1 MKCGK
6 SGRKTKRRKRMSQRK
21 TMEHSFFPKDPAKTL
36 EEVKAHLYSRLDS
49 VRQTAVEQNR
59 HSDSGSMGRRDTLMN
74 EAAFL
79 AILLDKLE
87 RS

>member
-1 MKCGK
+1 
-6 SGRKTKRRKRMSQRK
+6 MSRRK
-21 TMEHSFFPKDPAKTL
+21 TMVHDFFPKDPAKTL
-36 EEVKAHLYSRLDS
+36 IEVKEHLYSRLDS
-49 VRQTAVEQNR
+49 VRQSAVEYGKEGT
-59 HSDSGSMGRRDTLMN
+59 SASMARTDMLMN

>member
-1 MKCGK
+1 MV
-6 SGRKTKRRKRMSQRK
+6 
-21 TMEHSFFPKDPAKTL
+21 HDFFPKDPGKTL

-49 VRQTAVEQNR
+49 VRQTAVEQNM
-59 HSDSGSMGRRDTLMN
+59 HGDSGSMARRDTLMN

-79 AILLDKLE
+79 AVLLDKLE

>member
-1 MKCGK
+1 MV
-6 SGRKTKRRKRMSQRK
+6 
-21 TMEHSFFPKDPAKTL
+21 HDFFPKDSAKTL

-49 VRQTAVEQNR
+49 VRETAVEYDK
-59 HSDSGSMGRRDTLMN
+59 HGTCADFARRDTLMN

-79 AILLDKLE
+79 AVLLDKLE

>member
-1 MKCGK
+1 MD
-6 SGRKTKRRKRMSQRK
+6 QRK
-21 TMEHSFFPKDPAKTL
+21 TMEHSFFSKDPAKTL

-59 HSDSGSMGRRDTLMN
+59 HGDSGSMGRRDTLMN

-79 AILLDKLE
+79 AVLLDKLE

>member
-1 MKCGK
+1 
-6 SGRKTKRRKRMSQRK
+6 MSQRK
-21 TMEHSFFPKDPAKTL
+21 MMVHDFFAKDPAKTL

-59 HSDSGSMGRRDTLMN
+59 HGDSGSMGRRDTLMN
-74 EAAFL
+74 EAVFL

>member
-1 MKCGK
+1 M
-6 SGRKTKRRKRMSQRK
+6 MV
-21 TMEHSFFPKDPAKTL
+21 HDFFPKDPAKTL

-49 VRQTAVEQNR
+49 VRQTAVEQNC
-59 HSDSGSMGRRDTLMN
+59 HGDSGSMGRRDTLMN

>member
-1 MKCGK
+1 M
-6 SGRKTKRRKRMSQRK
+6 T
-21 TMEHSFFPKDPAKTL
+21 EHSFFPKDPAKTL

-49 VRQTAVEQNR
+49 VRQTAVEQDKHGN
-59 HSDSGSMGRRDTLMN
+59 SGSMVRRDTLMN